1 MSQKETILV
10 FNLAKD
16 IKELKDTNEECEIED
31 DILIS
36 VLENTNEIID
46 MILKR
51 KFKKIY
57 K

>member
-16 IKELKDTNEECEIED
+16 IKELKDTIEECEIDD

-36 VLENTNEIID
+36 ILENTNEIID

>member
-16 IKELKDTNEECEIED
+16 IKELKDTREECEIDD

-36 VLENTNEIID
+36 ILENTNEIID
-46 MILKR
+46 IILKR
-51 KFKKIY
+51 KYKKIY

>member
-16 IKELKDTNEECEIED
+16 IKELKDTIGECEMED
-31 DILIS
+31 DIIIS

-46 MILKR
+46 IILKR

>member
-16 IKELKDTNEECEIED
+16 IKELKDTREEYEIDD

-36 VLENTNEIID
+36 ILENTNEIID

>member
-1 MSQKETILV
+1 MSKKETILV

-16 IKELKDTNEECEIED
+16 IKELKDIREDCEMED
-31 DILIS
+31 DIIIS

-51 KFKKIY
+51 KYKKIY

>member
-16 IKELKDTNEECEIED
+16 IKELKDIREDCEMED
-31 DILIS
+31 DIIIS

-51 KFKKIY
+51 KYKKIY